1 MVLPAALISALLHW
15 KASVFGHHLDSLSI
29 YISRHGQLTA
39 SPLPLWQNKLNC
51 SLNAFQRDGNFYQ
64 LKRGGGAG
72 GCCSAGIA
80 LSTGIQNAEDSLSFN
95 CLSFCFSMSNFYNEK
110 YTKWRKLEKLQILNF
125 IFFFHPLFPLLS
137 SDISILMEWEDF
149 LIIFESSA
157 RLEVN
162 KILAVIMRLNEDE
175 TIGVCRLWK

>member
-1 MVLPAALISALLHW
+1 
-15 KASVFGHHLDSLSI
+15 
-29 YISRHGQLTA
+29 
-39 SPLPLWQNKLNC
+39 
-51 SLNAFQRDGNFYQ
+51 
-64 LKRGGGAG
+64 
-72 GCCSAGIA
+72 
-80 LSTGIQNAEDSLSFN
+80 
-95 CLSFCFSMSNFYNEK
+95 MSNFYNEK

-125 IFFFHPLFPLLS
+125 MLFFHPLFPLLS